1 MVAVEALKTLRSD
14 TDSWYKNVMQVL
26 SNSHGLDKAAIE
38 RILAAL

>member
-14 TDSWYKNVMQVL
+14 KDRWYKKVMQVP
-26 SNSHGLDKAAIE
+26 SNSPGLDKAAIE